1 MTVRF
6 RIRTSAGQE
15 LSFASHE
22 MFEDFVRSGD
32 LSLDDLV
39 YDAENGSW
47 APARTHPIVL
57 DIEYEKEEAA
67 EAAAKAKEPSVEN
80 AFGLGLADA
89 QPVADDEDGDEV
101 HEKDQKDQKDEA
113 AEGSGDGD
121 AFGLALAPAET
132 AEEEADS
139 FIERM
144 AAERESDRDFI
155 VPDEGRMTD
164 FSMDDATAPSGG
176 IAEPVAPPPP
186 TPPPPPQPRRARR
199 KSPARDEVSR
209 PAEAAP
215 PERPKEKG
223 GAGRKIAIGAFAVVV
238 LGVGAYFATQSM
250 QSAPD
255 DASTDPV
262 EIDDPV
268 TVEPSPPPPT
278 LEPVI
283 ASTEQAIRER
293 AQDRFLTGTQN
304 LFRGLR
310 PIPEAWPSGEYLSLP
325 SDYPEVL
332 AVWQE
337 YLTTIRQMHLGDE
350 ERYSLAYEAALD
362 DAAVQGDSREARLSA
377 AMSDLAAQAG
387 RRAAHY
393 DRVEALAT
401 AAIRSHAALL
411 GAEGLILFDATGA
424 TGYQSGIGRGA
435 FGRDADAQLLLG
447 QVIDLLSA
455 TLSAEGFGPVD
466 GANVRAWVWD
476 GFVEA
481 IAN

>member
-1 MTVRF
+1 LTVRF

-32 LSLDDLV
+32 LSPDDLV

-57 DIEYEKEEAA
+57 EIEYEKEEAA
-67 EAAAKAKEPSVEN
+67 EVAAKAKEPSVEN
-80 AFGLGLADA
+80 AFGLDLADA
-89 QPVADDEDGDEV
+89 QPVADEEDGVEADE
-101 HEKDQKDQKDEA
+101 KDEA

-121 AFGLALAPAET
+121 AFGLALAPAEKLMT
-132 AEEEADS
+132 PEEEAEL
-139 FIERM
+139 FIQRM
-144 AAERESDRDFI
+144 AAERESDRDLA
-155 VPDEGRMTD
+155 VPDKGGKLNV
-164 FSMDDATAPSGG
+164 SMDDPRAPFGG
-176 IAEPVAPPPP
+176 IAEPVAPPP
-186 TPPPPPQPRRARR
+186 TPPPPRRARR
-199 KSPARDEVSR
+199 KSPARDEVR
-209 PAEAAP
+209 GPEAAAP
-215 PERPKEKG
+215 QRPKEKG

-238 LGVGAYFATQSM
+238 LGVGAYFAKQSM
-250 QSAPD
+250 RSAPD
-255 DASTDPV
+255 DSSTDPV

-268 TVEPSPPPPT
+268 TVEPPPPT
-278 LEPVI
+278 PEPVI

-310 PIPEAWPSGEYLSLP
+310 PIPEAWSSGEYLSLP

-332 AVWQE
+332 EVWQE
-337 YLTTIRQMHLGDE
+337 YLTTIRQVHLGDE
-350 ERYSLAYEAALD
+350 ERYSVAYEAALD

-435 FGRDADAQLLLG
+435 FGRDADAQLLLD

-476 GFVEA
+476 GFLEA